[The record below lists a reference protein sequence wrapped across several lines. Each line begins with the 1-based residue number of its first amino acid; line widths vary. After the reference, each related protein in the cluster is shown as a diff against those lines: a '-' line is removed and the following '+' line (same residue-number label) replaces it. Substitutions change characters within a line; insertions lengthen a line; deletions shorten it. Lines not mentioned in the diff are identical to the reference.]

1 MATLKTNLLYQQAKQ
16 SFEARDFTQAEQLS
30 RKLLKQ
36 NKRDH
41 NALQILGSCA
51 YAKGSYEEAV
61 EYLKRCIA
69 LQPRDP
75 LYLCHL
81 ALVRTAQGQP
91 DEAVACY
98 DRALKV
104 TPDFPIAIGGKAV
117 TLENAG
123 DSEAAIALLQPYIKD
138 GSEDPSMALAYAKLQ
153 YDAGEYSDAI
163 EIVRR
168 HTTNEKTDP
177 VLRRDLLFI
186 LGKTYEKAKRID
198 EAFEAFQQ
206 ANTVRALPCDPN
218 ELAQQIESLIKIY
231 SSAKLTNYPRA
242 ATESE
247 LPVFIVGMPRS
258 GSTLTEKIIASHPQ
272 VHGAGEITAFGDIP
286 FSMMYDLGSYEPYP
300 QCMTDLTQEWADRF
314 AAKYLEHINDLQR
327 GAVRV
332 VDKMLSNYK
341 HLGLISLLLPRA
353 RIIHTKR
360 NALDNCW
367 SCFAENLSPVKHRYA
382 SDLRNLGLI
391 YRQYEQ
397 LMAHWREVLDIQFME
412 VQYEEMV
419 ADQEGVSRKVIEF
432 LNLPWDDRCLRFYES
447 SGQRAPTLSYQQVR
461 QPIYKSAIRRHERY
475 GALLDPLREAL
486 GNSDEEAAS
495 T

>member
-1 MATLKTNLLYQQAKQ
+1 MATFKTNLLYQQAKQ
-16 SFEARDFTQAEQLS
+16 SFESRDFIQAEQLS
-30 RKLLKQ
+30 HKLLRR

-51 YAKGSYEEAV
+51 YAKGEYEKAIK
-61 EYLKRCIA
+61 YLKQCIA
-69 LQPRDP
+69 LQPNNP

-81 ALVRTAQGQP
+81 ALVRTAQGKP

-104 TPDFPIAIGGKAV
+104 KPGFPVAIGGKAV

-123 DSEAAIALLQPYIKD
+123 DTEAARLLLEPYIKD
-138 GSEDPSMALAYAKLQ
+138 GTEEPSMALAYAKLQ
-153 YDAGEYSDAI
+153 HDAGEYSEAI
-163 EIVRR
+163 NVARR
-168 HTTNEKTDP
+168 HTKNKKTDP
-177 VLRRDLLFI
+177 VIRRDLLFI
-186 LGKTYEKAKRID
+186 LGKAYEKAKRID
-198 EAFEAFQQ
+198 EAFETFQQ
-206 ANTVRALPCDPN
+206 ANTVRALPCSPN
-218 ELAQQIESLIKIY
+218 DSARQIDTLMKVYSPGKLAK
-231 SSAKLTNYPRA
+231 YPRA

-258 GSTLTEKIIASHPQ
+258 GSTLTERIIASHPQ

-314 AAKYLEHINDLQR
+314 AAKYLQYLSDLQR
-327 GAVRV
+327 DASRV

-397 LMAHWREVLDIQFME
+397 LMAHWKEVLDIQFME

-419 ADQEGVSRKVIEF
+419 ADPEGVSRKVIEF
-432 LNLPWDDRCLRFYES
+432 LNLPWDDGCLRFYES

-461 QPIYKSAIRRHERY
+461 QPIYKSAIHRHERY

-486 GNSDEEAAS
+486 ASSGEEAAS
-495 T
+495 A